1 MRERLQLKS
10 LFKKRGIPPGV
21 DAQESAPAE
30 GEPRPALRPALV
42 TFAVGIA
49 LLALVGAL
57 VLTQA
62 PPRLQRLSTPGV
74 RAIGPEGA
82 NLIGSTEG
90 SLSACQPGEVLPA
103 GTSAIRVAIW
113 GFFGARIHLAVF
125 EGSRVLAAGS
135 HSANWTGDTVTIPVR
150 PLARRHSGVD
160 VCYALGPNS
169 ESQLLLGARTPH
181 TKHPAI
187 LVEGSTQLSE
197 VTAATD
203 RQQIG
208 AKLTIEYLAPGRSSW
223 WSQLLTVARHMGL
236 GRAFSGTWI
245 ALLVALMMA
254 AVGVLA
260 VQLAIR
266 ELQ

>member
-10 LFKKRGIPPGV
+10 LFKKRGAAP
-21 DAQESAPAE
+21 DADASESAPMD
-30 GEPRPALRPALV
+30 GEPKPALRPALI

-49 LLALVGAL
+49 LLALIGAL

-62 PPRLQRLSTPGV
+62 PPRLARLGTPGV

-82 NLIGSTEG
+82 KVIGSTQG
-90 SLSACQPGEVLPA
+90 SLSVCQPGEVLPA

-125 EGSRVLAAGS
+125 EGSQVLTQGS
-135 HSANWTGDTVTIPVR
+135 RSANWTGDTVTIPVR
-150 PLARRHSGVD
+150 PLARTHGGVS
-160 VCYALGPNS
+160 VCYAIGPNS
-169 ESQLLLGARTPH
+169 ETQLLLGARVPH
-181 TKHPAI
+181 AKHPVI
-187 LVEGSTQLSE
+187 VVEGSTDLSN
-197 VTAATD
+197 VTAATNKK
-203 RQQIG
+203 QIG
-208 AKLTIEYLAPGRSSW
+208 AKLTIEYLAPGRTSW

-236 GRAFSGTWI
+236 GRAYSGTWI

-254 AVGVLA
+254 AVGVLS
-260 VQLAIR
+260 VRLAIR